1 MILRVSKMPNLG
13 RVYEEIKVHAQD
25 LSEKVKDLIH
35 EGNVRRIII
44 KDDHGNTFMEIPLS
58 VATLGVILA
67 PVLAAVG
74 AIATAFSHFT
84 VVAERVDRSAP
95 GPPPA
100 AFRST
105 SGFGATEEQVDMK
118 GTVAQRIDARGTK
131 VEDLGGVG
139 GHDAKGG

>member
-1 MILRVSKMPNLG
+1 MPNLG

-25 LSEKVKDLIH
+25 LSVRVKDLIH
-35 EGNVRRIII
+35 ESNVRRIII
-44 KDDHGNTFMEIPLS
+44 RDDHGNTFMEIPLS
-58 VATLGVILA
+58 VATLGVIAA
-67 PVLAAVG
+67 PILSAVG
-74 AIATAFSHFT
+74 AMATVLSNFT
-84 VVAERVDRSAP
+84 VVVERAERSTP

-131 VEDLGGVG
+131 VEDLRALG
-139 GHDAKGG
+139 GHDATGG